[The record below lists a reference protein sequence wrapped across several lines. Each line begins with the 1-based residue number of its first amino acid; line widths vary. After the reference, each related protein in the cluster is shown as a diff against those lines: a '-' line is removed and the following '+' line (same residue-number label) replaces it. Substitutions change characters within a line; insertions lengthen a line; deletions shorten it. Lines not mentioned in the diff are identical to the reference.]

1 MSQPIALGTVL
12 GGRYKVSASLLSTA
26 DHDHVLQG
34 EDQILRRRVSI
45 LVPAPAHE
53 STVVE
58 NARSLAA
65 GSGHSGFQ
73 VLDMGQTE
81 DATYLVTSYA
91 PAADLLDALLFAD
104 QHSDDYSLSDDIF
117 GDARTASS
125 ASYIYEEPDP
135 TQPQRSVAPRAEG
148 PQDEEPAVTRWSA
161 SDYDDYSSAPPAP
174 SVRNRLGLAR
184 KVRPGAVRSTMFDRA
199 ASRGGSG
206 GATVAAGSID
216 PTYDGDNRYE
226 SFERTEGKP
235 DRLDERHGGSRAV
248 PSGDAAGI
256 PDAPG
261 PLDDAAPVTASRNR
275 AEAATT
281 GSTERTDERTA
292 GTADES
298 TGGAAGAGA
307 AAAGAALGGATGAGA
322 THQQRGQGLD
332 PEPETASSPASAAV
346 GGPHAGGADAAV
358 AGASTGPGTASR
370 EDFEQVTTHRNPG
383 TEDVLATHGRD
394 AVDAGTATAGAAATG
409 TGNGDT
415 SDTVGS
421 TAEDSRKGPLRWLLL
436 LLLAIVLIAAI
447 VLGFRGLGAL
457 TSQFT
462 SEGAPEQTAAPADPS
477 SSPAATAAPSAAA
490 APDVASASRLTSDPN
505 FMADTD
511 ATLNQAT
518 DGDPATYWLSY
529 GFSSAQFGNLADSVG
544 LAVQL
549 KEPATAQELTIQQAD
564 GSGGQFTVYVSDQPS
579 LEGAQEVGKGS
590 FTGPEV
596 TVALSDAARSTPH
609 QYVLVQ
615 WTELPQ
621 LSNPIGGYPF
631 GLRIGEVDVR

>member
-91 PAADLLDALLFAD
+91 PAADLLEALLFAD

-135 TQPQRSVAPRAEG
+135 TQPQRSVAPRTEK

-206 GATVAAGSID
+206 GATVAAGAID

-248 PSGDAAGI
+248 PSGDAAGS

-261 PLDDAAPVTASRNR
+261 PLDDAAPAAASRDR
-275 AEAATT
+275 TEGATA
-281 GSTERTDERTA
+281 GSTARTDERTTGRATGRTTA

-298 TGGAAGAGA
+298 TGEITGETAGAGA
-307 AAAGAALGGATGAGA
+307 AVASTAGVGATLGGAAGADAALGGAAEAGA
-322 THQQRGQGLD
+322 ADQPRGQGPG
-332 PEPETASSPASAAV
+332 PERGDSGSDTASSPTS
-346 GGPHAGGADAAV
+346 
-358 AGASTGPGTASR
+358 
-370 EDFEQVTTHRNPG
+370 
-383 TEDVLATHGRD
+383 
-394 AVDAGTATAGAAATG
+394 TATVGAAATG
-409 TGNGDT
+409 TGAGDAPGT
-415 SDTVGS
+415 DGS

-447 VLGFRGLGAL
+447 VLGFRGLGTL

-477 SSPAATAAPSAAA
+477 GSPAATAAPSAAA

-596 TVALSDAARSTPH
+596 TVALADAARSTPH

>member
-81 DATYLVTSYA
+81 NATYLVTSYA
-91 PAADLLDALLFAD
+91 PATDLLDALLFAD

-135 TQPQRSVAPRAEG
+135 TQPQRSVAPRTEK

-161 SDYDDYSSAPPAP
+161 SDYDDYSSAPAAP

-206 GATVAAGSID
+206 GATVAAGAID

-248 PSGDAAGI
+248 PSGDAAGS

-261 PLDDAAPVTASRNR
+261 PLDDAAPAAASRDR
-275 AEAATT
+275 TEGATA
-281 GSTERTDERTA
+281 GSTARTDERTTGRATGRTTA

-298 TGGAAGAGA
+298 TGEITGETAGAGA
-307 AAAGAALGGATGAGA
+307 AVASTAGVGATLGGAAEAGAAD
-322 THQQRGQGLD
+322 QPRGQGPG
-332 PEPETASSPASAAV
+332 PERGDSGSDTASSPTS
-346 GGPHAGGADAAV
+346 
-358 AGASTGPGTASR
+358 
-370 EDFEQVTTHRNPG
+370 
-383 TEDVLATHGRD
+383 
-394 AVDAGTATAGAAATG
+394 TATVGAAATG
-409 TGNGDT
+409 TGAGGAPGTD
-415 SDTVGS
+415 GS

-477 SSPAATAAPSAAA
+477 GSPSASAAPSAAA

>member
-91 PAADLLDALLFAD
+91 PATDLLDALLFAD

-135 TQPQRSVAPRAEG
+135 TQPQRSVAPRTGE

-206 GATVAAGSID
+206 GATVAAGAID

-248 PSGDAAGI
+248 PSGDAAGS

-261 PLDDAAPVTASRNR
+261 PLDDAAPAAASRDR
-275 AEAATT
+275 AEGATA
-281 GSTERTDERTA
+281 GSTARTDERTAGRATGRTTA

-298 TGGAAGAGA
+298 TGETAGAGA
-307 AAAGAALGGATGAGA
+307 AVASTAGVGATLGGAAGADAALGGAAEAGA
-322 THQQRGQGLD
+322 ADQRSGQGLD
-332 PEPETASSPASAAV
+332 PEPDPAGSDTASSPTS
-346 GGPHAGGADAAV
+346 
-358 AGASTGPGTASR
+358 
-370 EDFEQVTTHRNPG
+370 
-383 TEDVLATHGRD
+383 
-394 AVDAGTATAGAAATG
+394 TATVGAAATG
-409 TGNGDT
+409 TGAGGAPGTD
-415 SDTVGS
+415 GS

-447 VLGFRGLGAL
+447 VLGFRGLGTL

-477 SSPAATAAPSAAA
+477 GSPAATAAPSAAA

-596 TVALSDAARSTPH
+596 TVPLADAARSTPH

>member
-91 PAADLLDALLFAD
+91 PATDLLDALLFAD

-135 TQPQRSVAPRAEG
+135 TQPQRSVAPRTEE

-206 GATVAAGSID
+206 GATVAAGAID

-248 PSGDAAGI
+248 PSGDAAGS

-261 PLDDAAPVTASRNR
+261 PLDDAAPAAASRDR
-275 AEAATT
+275 AEGATA
-281 GSTERTDERTA
+281 GSTARTDERTA
-292 GTADES
+292 GRATGRTTAGTAGE
-298 TGGAAGAGA
+298 TAGAGAAVAGTAGVGATLGGAAGAD
-307 AAAGAALGGATGAGA
+307 AALGGAAEAGA
-322 THQQRGQGLD
+322 ADQRSGQGLD
-332 PEPETASSPASAAV
+332 PEPDPAGSDTASSPTS
-346 GGPHAGGADAAV
+346 
-358 AGASTGPGTASR
+358 
-370 EDFEQVTTHRNPG
+370 
-383 TEDVLATHGRD
+383 
-394 AVDAGTATAGAAATG
+394 TATVGAAATG
-409 TGNGDT
+409 TGAGGAPGTD
-415 SDTVGS
+415 GS

-447 VLGFRGLGAL
+447 VLGFRGLGTL

-477 SSPAATAAPSAAA
+477 GSPAATAAPSAAA

-596 TVALSDAARSTPH
+596 TVPLADAARSTPH

>member
-73 VLDMGQTE
+73 ILDMGQTE

-91 PAADLLDALLFAD
+91 PATDLLDALLFAD

-135 TQPQRSVAPRAEG
+135 TQPQRSVAPRTEE

-206 GATVAAGSID
+206 GATVAAGAID

-248 PSGDAAGI
+248 PSGDAAGS

-261 PLDDAAPVTASRNR
+261 HLDDAAPAAASRDR
-275 AEAATT
+275 AEGATA
-281 GSTERTDERTA
+281 GSTARTDERTTGRATGRTTA

-298 TGGAAGAGA
+298 TGEITGETAGAGA
-307 AAAGAALGGATGAGA
+307 AVASTAGVEATLGGAAGADAALGGAAEAGA
-322 THQQRGQGLD
+322 ADQRNGQGLD
-332 PEPETASSPASAAV
+332 PEPDPAGLDTASSPTS
-346 GGPHAGGADAAV
+346 
-358 AGASTGPGTASR
+358 
-370 EDFEQVTTHRNPG
+370 
-383 TEDVLATHGRD
+383 
-394 AVDAGTATAGAAATG
+394 TATVGAAATG
-409 TGNGDT
+409 TGAGDAPGT
-415 SDTVGS
+415 DGS

-447 VLGFRGLGAL
+447 VLGFRGLGTL

-477 SSPAATAAPSAAA
+477 GSPDATAAPSAAA

-596 TVALSDAARSTPH
+596 TVPLSDAARSTPH

>member
-135 TQPQRSVAPRAEG
+135 TQPQRSVAPRTEK

-206 GATVAAGSID
+206 GATVAAGAID

-248 PSGDAAGI
+248 PSGDAAGS

-261 PLDDAAPVTASRNR
+261 PLDDAAPAAASRDR
-275 AEAATT
+275 AEGATA
-281 GSTERTDERTA
+281 GSTARTDERTAGRATGRTTA

-298 TGGAAGAGA
+298 TGETAGAGA
-307 AAAGAALGGATGAGA
+307 AVAGTAGVGATLGGAAGADAALGGAAEAGA
-322 THQQRGQGLD
+322 ADQPRGQGPG
-332 PEPETASSPASAAV
+332 PERGDSGSDTASSPTS
-346 GGPHAGGADAAV
+346 
-358 AGASTGPGTASR
+358 
-370 EDFEQVTTHRNPG
+370 
-383 TEDVLATHGRD
+383 
-394 AVDAGTATAGAAATG
+394 TATVGAAATG
-409 TGNGDT
+409 TGAGGAPGTD
-415 SDTVGS
+415 GS

-447 VLGFRGLGAL
+447 VLGFRGLGTL

-477 SSPAATAAPSAAA
+477 GSPAATAAPSAAA

-596 TVALSDAARSTPH
+596 TVPLADAARSTPH

>member
-91 PAADLLDALLFAD
+91 PATDLLDALLFAD

-135 TQPQRSVAPRAEG
+135 TQPQRSVAPRTEE

-206 GATVAAGSID
+206 GATVAAGAID

-248 PSGDAAGI
+248 PSGDAAGS

-261 PLDDAAPVTASRNR
+261 PLDDAAPAAASRDR
-275 AEAATT
+275 AEGATA
-281 GSTERTDERTA
+281 GSTARTDERTAGRATGRTTA

-298 TGGAAGAGA
+298 TGETAGAGA
-307 AAAGAALGGATGAGA
+307 AVAGTAGVGATLGGAAGADAALGGAAEAGA
-322 THQQRGQGLD
+322 ADQRSGQGLD
-332 PEPETASSPASAAV
+332 PEPDPAGSDTASSPTS
-346 GGPHAGGADAAV
+346 
-358 AGASTGPGTASR
+358 
-370 EDFEQVTTHRNPG
+370 
-383 TEDVLATHGRD
+383 
-394 AVDAGTATAGAAATG
+394 TATVGAAATG
-409 TGNGDT
+409 TGAGGAPGTD
-415 SDTVGS
+415 GS

-447 VLGFRGLGAL
+447 VLGFRGLGTL

-477 SSPAATAAPSAAA
+477 GSPAATAAPSAAA

-590 FTGPEV
+590 FTGPEA
-596 TVALSDAARSTPH
+596 TVPLADAARSTPH

>member
-91 PAADLLDALLFAD
+91 PATDLLDALLFAD

-135 TQPQRSVAPRAEG
+135 TQPQRSVAPRTEE

-206 GATVAAGSID
+206 GATVAAGAID

-248 PSGDAAGI
+248 PSGDAAGS

-261 PLDDAAPVTASRNR
+261 PLDDAAPAAASRDR
-275 AEAATT
+275 AEGATA
-281 GSTERTDERTA
+281 GSTARTDERTAGRATGRTTA

-298 TGGAAGAGA
+298 TGETAGAGA
-307 AAAGAALGGATGAGA
+307 AVAGTAGVGATLGGAAGADAALGGAAEAGA
-322 THQQRGQGLD
+322 ADQRSGQGLD
-332 PEPETASSPASAAV
+332 PEPDPAGSDTASSPTS
-346 GGPHAGGADAAV
+346 
-358 AGASTGPGTASR
+358 
-370 EDFEQVTTHRNPG
+370 
-383 TEDVLATHGRD
+383 
-394 AVDAGTATAGAAATG
+394 TATVGAAATG
-409 TGNGDT
+409 TGAGDAPGT
-415 SDTVGS
+415 DGS

-477 SSPAATAAPSAAA
+477 GSPAATAAPSAAA

-596 TVALSDAARSTPH
+596 TVALADAARSTPH

>member
-91 PAADLLDALLFAD
+91 PATDLLDALLFAD

-161 SDYDDYSSAPPAP
+161 SDYDDYSSAPAAP

-206 GATVAAGSID
+206 GATVAAGAID

-248 PSGDAAGI
+248 PSGDAAGS

-261 PLDDAAPVTASRNR
+261 PLDDAAPAAASRDR
-275 AEAATT
+275 AEGATA
-281 GSTERTDERTA
+281 GSTARTDERTA
-292 GTADES
+292 ETADES
-298 TGGAAGAGA
+298 T
-307 AAAGAALGGATGAGA
+307 L
-322 THQQRGQGLD
+322 
-332 PEPETASSPASAAV
+332 S
-346 GGPHAGGADAAV
+346 
-358 AGASTGPGTASR
+358 
-370 EDFEQVTTHRNPG
+370 
-383 TEDVLATHGRD
+383 
-394 AVDAGTATAGAAATG
+394 
-409 TGNGDT
+409 
-415 SDTVGS
+415 
-421 TAEDSRKGPLRWLLL
+421 
-436 LLLAIVLIAAI
+436 LIH
-447 VLGFRGLGAL
+447 
-457 TSQFT
+457 T
-462 SEGAPEQTAAPADPS
+462 
-477 SSPAATAAPSAAA
+477 
-490 APDVASASRLTSDPN
+490 
-505 FMADTD
+505 
-511 ATLNQAT
+511 
-518 DGDPATYWLSY
+518 
-529 GFSSAQFGNLADSVG
+529 
-544 LAVQL
+544 
-549 KEPATAQELTIQQAD
+549 
-564 GSGGQFTVYVSDQPS
+564 
-579 LEGAQEVGKGS
+579 
-590 FTGPEV
+590 
-596 TVALSDAARSTPH
+596 
-609 QYVLVQ
+609 
-615 WTELPQ
+615 
-621 LSNPIGGYPF
+621 
-631 GLRIGEVDVR
+631 

>member
-58 NARSLAA
+58 NARSLAT

-91 PAADLLDALLFAD
+91 PATDLLDALLFAD

-135 TQPQRSVAPRAEG
+135 TQPQRSVAPRTEE

-206 GATVAAGSID
+206 GATVAAGAID

-248 PSGDAAGI
+248 PSGDAAGS

-261 PLDDAAPVTASRNR
+261 PLDDAAPAAASRDR
-275 AEAATT
+275 AEGATA
-281 GSTERTDERTA
+281 GSTARTDERTAGRATGRTTA

-298 TGGAAGAGA
+298 TGETAGAGA
-307 AAAGAALGGATGAGA
+307 AVAGTAGVGATLGGAAGADAALGGAAEAGA
-322 THQQRGQGLD
+322 ADQRSGQGLD
-332 PEPETASSPASAAV
+332 PEPDPAGSDTASSPTS
-346 GGPHAGGADAAV
+346 
-358 AGASTGPGTASR
+358 
-370 EDFEQVTTHRNPG
+370 
-383 TEDVLATHGRD
+383 
-394 AVDAGTATAGAAATG
+394 TATVGAAATG
-409 TGNGDT
+409 TGAGGAPGTD
-415 SDTVGS
+415 GS

-447 VLGFRGLGAL
+447 VLGFRGLGTL

-477 SSPAATAAPSAAA
+477 GSPAATAAPSAAA

-596 TVALSDAARSTPH
+596 TVALADAARSTPH

>member
-91 PAADLLDALLFAD
+91 PATDLLDALLFAD

-135 TQPQRSVAPRAEG
+135 TQPQRSVAPRTGE

-206 GATVAAGSID
+206 GATVAAGAID

-248 PSGDAAGI
+248 PSGDAAGS

-261 PLDDAAPVTASRNR
+261 PLDDAAPAAASRDR
-275 AEAATT
+275 AEGATA
-281 GSTERTDERTA
+281 GSTARTDERTAGRATGRTTA

-298 TGGAAGAGA
+298 TGEITGETAGAGA
-307 AAAGAALGGATGAGA
+307 AVAGTAGVGATLGGAAGADAALGGAAEAGA
-322 THQQRGQGLD
+322 ADQRSGQGLD
-332 PEPETASSPASAAV
+332 PEPDPAGSDTASSPTS
-346 GGPHAGGADAAV
+346 
-358 AGASTGPGTASR
+358 
-370 EDFEQVTTHRNPG
+370 
-383 TEDVLATHGRD
+383 
-394 AVDAGTATAGAAATG
+394 TATVGAAATG
-409 TGNGDT
+409 TGAGGAPGTD
-415 SDTVGS
+415 GS

-447 VLGFRGLGAL
+447 VLGFRGLGTL

-477 SSPAATAAPSAAA
+477 GSPAATAAPSAAA

-518 DGDPATYWLSY
+518 DGNPATYWLSY

>member
-91 PAADLLDALLFAD
+91 PAADLLEALLFAD

-135 TQPQRSVAPRAEG
+135 TQPQRSVAPRTEK

-206 GATVAAGSID
+206 GATVAAGAID

-248 PSGDAAGI
+248 PSGDAAGS

-261 PLDDAAPVTASRNR
+261 PLDDAAPAAASRDR
-275 AEAATT
+275 TEGATA
-281 GSTERTDERTA
+281 GSTARTDERTTGRATGRTTA

-298 TGGAAGAGA
+298 TGEITGETAGAGA
-307 AAAGAALGGATGAGA
+307 AVASTAGVGATLGGAAGADAALGGAAEAGA
-322 THQQRGQGLD
+322 ADQPRGQGPG
-332 PEPETASSPASAAV
+332 PERGDSGSDTASSPTS
-346 GGPHAGGADAAV
+346 
-358 AGASTGPGTASR
+358 
-370 EDFEQVTTHRNPG
+370 
-383 TEDVLATHGRD
+383 
-394 AVDAGTATAGAAATG
+394 TATVGAAATG
-409 TGNGDT
+409 TGAGDAPGT
-415 SDTVGS
+415 DGA

-477 SSPAATAAPSAAA
+477 GSPAATAAPSAAA

-596 TVALSDAARSTPH
+596 TVPLADAARSTPH

>member
-91 PAADLLDALLFAD
+91 PATDLLDALLFAD

-135 TQPQRSVAPRAEG
+135 TQPQRSVAPRTEE

-206 GATVAAGSID
+206 GATVAAGAID

-248 PSGDAAGI
+248 PSGDAAGS

-261 PLDDAAPVTASRNR
+261 PLDDAAPAAASRDR
-275 AEAATT
+275 AEGATA
-281 GSTERTDERTA
+281 GSTARTDERTTGRATGRTTA

-298 TGGAAGAGA
+298 TGEITGETAGAGA
-307 AAAGAALGGATGAGA
+307 AVASTAGVGATLGGAAGADAALGGAAEAGA
-322 THQQRGQGLD
+322 ADQRSGQGLD
-332 PEPETASSPASAAV
+332 PEPDPAGSDTASSPTS
-346 GGPHAGGADAAV
+346 
-358 AGASTGPGTASR
+358 
-370 EDFEQVTTHRNPG
+370 
-383 TEDVLATHGRD
+383 
-394 AVDAGTATAGAAATG
+394 TATVGAAATG
-409 TGNGDT
+409 TGAGGAPGTD
-415 SDTVGS
+415 GS

-447 VLGFRGLGAL
+447 VLGFRGLGTL

-477 SSPAATAAPSAAA
+477 GSPAATAAPSAAA

-596 TVALSDAARSTPH
+596 TVPLADAARSTPH

>member
-45 LVPAPAHE
+45 MVPAPAHE

-81 DATYLVTSYA
+81 DTTYLVTSYA

-117 GDARTASS
+117 GDARTAS
-125 ASYIYEEPDP
+125 ATSYIYEEPDP
-135 TQPQRSVAPRAEG
+135 TQPQPSVAPRAEDPRG
-148 PQDEEPAVTRWSA
+148 AKPAVTRWIA
-161 SDYDDYSSAPPAP
+161 SDDDDYAAAPAAP
-174 SVRNRLGLAR
+174 SVRNKLGVAR
-184 KVRPGAVRSTMFDRA
+184 KVRPGSVRSTMFDRA
-199 ASRGGSG
+199 AARGGST
-206 GATVAAGSID
+206 GATVAAGAID

-226 SFERTEGKP
+226 SYERTEGKP
-235 DRLDERHGGSRAV
+235 DRLDERHGGSRSV
-248 PSGDAAGI
+248 SSHDAAAS

-261 PLDDAAPVTASRNR
+261 PLDDAAPERDSAGSVQATPPVDATAK
-275 AEAATT
+275 
-281 GSTERTDERTA
+281 GP
-292 GTADES
+292 
-298 TGGAAGAGA
+298 
-307 AAAGAALGGATGAGA
+307 ATG
-322 THQQRGQGLD
+322 QSQ
-332 PEPETASSPASAAV
+332 
-346 GGPHAGGADAAV
+346 AGGADAVV
-358 AGASTGPGTASR
+358 AGVSTGAGTASR
-370 EDFEQVTTHRNPG
+370 EDLDRVAAHGNPDAEDALTAHDGDADTGSGGMGPGDAPG
-383 TEDVLATHGRD
+383 TD
-394 AVDAGTATAGAAATG
+394 
-409 TGNGDT
+409 
-415 SDTVGS
+415 GS

-462 SEGAPEQTAAPADPS
+462 TEGAPEQSTAPADPS
-477 SSPAATAAPSAAA
+477 SSPSATAAPSTAAK
-490 APDVASASRLTSDPN
+490 PDVASASRLTSDPN

-529 GFSSAQFGNLADSVG
+529 GFSNAQFGNLADSVG

-549 KEPATAQELTIQQAD
+549 EEPATAQELTIQQAD

-596 TVALSDAARSTPH
+596 TVPLSDAARSTPH
-609 QYVLVQ
+609 QYVLVR

>member
-91 PAADLLDALLFAD
+91 PATDLLDALLFAD

-135 TQPQRSVAPRAEG
+135 TQPQRSVAPRTEE

-206 GATVAAGSID
+206 GATVAAGAID

-248 PSGDAAGI
+248 PSGDAAGS

-261 PLDDAAPVTASRNR
+261 PLDDAAPAAASRDR
-275 AEAATT
+275 AEGATA
-281 GSTERTDERTA
+281 GSTARTDERTAGRATGRTTA

-298 TGGAAGAGA
+298 TGETAGAGA
-307 AAAGAALGGATGAGA
+307 AVAGTAGVGATLGGAAGADAALGGAPEAGA
-322 THQQRGQGLD
+322 ADQRSGQGLD
-332 PEPETASSPASAAV
+332 PEPDPAGSDTASSPTS
-346 GGPHAGGADAAV
+346 
-358 AGASTGPGTASR
+358 
-370 EDFEQVTTHRNPG
+370 
-383 TEDVLATHGRD
+383 
-394 AVDAGTATAGAAATG
+394 TATVGAAATG
-409 TGNGDT
+409 TGAGGAPGTD
-415 SDTVGS
+415 GS

-447 VLGFRGLGAL
+447 VLGFRGLGTL

-477 SSPAATAAPSAAA
+477 GSPAATAAPSAAA

-596 TVALSDAARSTPH
+596 TVALADAARSTPH

>member
-135 TQPQRSVAPRAEG
+135 TQPQRSVAPRTEK

-206 GATVAAGSID
+206 GATVAAGAID

-248 PSGDAAGI
+248 PSGDAAGS

-261 PLDDAAPVTASRNR
+261 PLDDAAPAASSRDR
-275 AEAATT
+275 AEGATA
-281 GSTERTDERTA
+281 GSTARTDERTAGRATGRTTA

-298 TGGAAGAGA
+298 TGETAGAGA
-307 AAAGAALGGATGAGA
+307 AVAGTAGVGATLGGAAGADAALGGAAEAGA
-322 THQQRGQGLD
+322 ADQRSGQGLD
-332 PEPETASSPASAAV
+332 PEPDPAGSDTASSPTS
-346 GGPHAGGADAAV
+346 
-358 AGASTGPGTASR
+358 
-370 EDFEQVTTHRNPG
+370 
-383 TEDVLATHGRD
+383 
-394 AVDAGTATAGAAATG
+394 TATVGAAATG
-409 TGNGDT
+409 TGAGGAPGTD
-415 SDTVGS
+415 GS

-447 VLGFRGLGAL
+447 VLGFRGLGTL

-477 SSPAATAAPSAAA
+477 GSPAATAAPSAAA

-596 TVALSDAARSTPH
+596 TVALADAARSTPH

>member
-91 PAADLLDALLFAD
+91 PATDLLDALLFAD

-135 TQPQRSVAPRAEG
+135 TQPQRSVAPRTGE

-206 GATVAAGSID
+206 GATVAAGAID

-248 PSGDAAGI
+248 PSGDAAGS

-261 PLDDAAPVTASRNR
+261 PLDDAAPAAASRDR
-275 AEAATT
+275 AEGATA
-281 GSTERTDERTA
+281 GSTARTDERTAGRATGRTTA

-298 TGGAAGAGA
+298 TGETAGAGA
-307 AAAGAALGGATGAGA
+307 AVAGTAGVGATLGGAAGADAALGGAAEAGA
-322 THQQRGQGLD
+322 ADQRSGQGLD
-332 PEPETASSPASAAV
+332 PEPDPAGSDTASSPTS
-346 GGPHAGGADAAV
+346 
-358 AGASTGPGTASR
+358 
-370 EDFEQVTTHRNPG
+370 
-383 TEDVLATHGRD
+383 
-394 AVDAGTATAGAAATG
+394 TATVGAAATG
-409 TGNGDT
+409 TGAGDAPGT
-415 SDTVGS
+415 DGS

-447 VLGFRGLGAL
+447 VLGFRGLGTL

-477 SSPAATAAPSAAA
+477 GSPAATAAPSAAA

>member
-91 PAADLLDALLFAD
+91 PATDLLDALLFAD

-135 TQPQRSVAPRAEG
+135 TQPQRSVAPRTEE
-148 PQDEEPAVTRWSA
+148 PQDEQPAVTRWSA

-206 GATVAAGSID
+206 GATVAAGAID

-248 PSGDAAGI
+248 PSGDAAGS

-261 PLDDAAPVTASRNR
+261 PLDDAAPAAASRDR
-275 AEAATT
+275 AEGATA
-281 GSTERTDERTA
+281 GSTARTDERTAGRATGRTTA

-298 TGGAAGAGA
+298 TGETAGAGA
-307 AAAGAALGGATGAGA
+307 AVAGTAGVGATLGGAAGADAALGGAAEAGA
-322 THQQRGQGLD
+322 ADQRSGQGLD
-332 PEPETASSPASAAV
+332 PEPDPAGSDTASSPTS
-346 GGPHAGGADAAV
+346 
-358 AGASTGPGTASR
+358 
-370 EDFEQVTTHRNPG
+370 
-383 TEDVLATHGRD
+383 
-394 AVDAGTATAGAAATG
+394 TATVGAAATG
-409 TGNGDT
+409 TGAGGAPGTD
-415 SDTVGS
+415 GS
-421 TAEDSRKGPLRWLLL
+421 TAEDSRKGPLRWLRL

-477 SSPAATAAPSAAA
+477 GSPSASAAPSAAA

-518 DGDPATYWLSY
+518 DGNPATYWLSY

>member
-135 TQPQRSVAPRAEG
+135 TQPQRSVAPRTEK

-206 GATVAAGSID
+206 GATVAAGAID

-248 PSGDAAGI
+248 PSGDAAGS

-261 PLDDAAPVTASRNR
+261 PLDDAAPAAASRDR
-275 AEAATT
+275 AEGATA
-281 GSTERTDERTA
+281 GSTARTDERTTGRATGRTTA

-298 TGGAAGAGA
+298 TGEITGETAGAGA
-307 AAAGAALGGATGAGA
+307 AVASTAGVGATLGGAAGADAALGGAAEAGA
-322 THQQRGQGLD
+322 ADQPRGQGPG
-332 PEPETASSPASAAV
+332 PERGDSGSDTASSPTS
-346 GGPHAGGADAAV
+346 
-358 AGASTGPGTASR
+358 
-370 EDFEQVTTHRNPG
+370 
-383 TEDVLATHGRD
+383 
-394 AVDAGTATAGAAATG
+394 TATVGAAATG
-409 TGNGDT
+409 TGAGGAPGTD
-415 SDTVGS
+415 GS

-447 VLGFRGLGAL
+447 VLGFRGLGTL

-477 SSPAATAAPSAAA
+477 GSPAATAAPSAAA

-596 TVALSDAARSTPH
+596 TVPLADAARSTPH

>member
-135 TQPQRSVAPRAEG
+135 TQPQRSVAPRTEK

-206 GATVAAGSID
+206 GATVAAGAID

-248 PSGDAAGI
+248 PSGDAAGS

-261 PLDDAAPVTASRNR
+261 PLDDAAPAAASRDR
-275 AEAATT
+275 AEGATA
-281 GSTERTDERTA
+281 GSTARTDERTAGRATGRTTA

-298 TGGAAGAGA
+298 TGETAGAGA
-307 AAAGAALGGATGAGA
+307 AVAGTAGVGATLGGAAGADAALGGAAEAGA
-322 THQQRGQGLD
+322 ADQRSGQGLD
-332 PEPETASSPASAAV
+332 PEPDPAGSDTASSPTS
-346 GGPHAGGADAAV
+346 
-358 AGASTGPGTASR
+358 
-370 EDFEQVTTHRNPG
+370 
-383 TEDVLATHGRD
+383 
-394 AVDAGTATAGAAATG
+394 TATVGAAATG
-409 TGNGDT
+409 TGAGGAPGTD
-415 SDTVGS
+415 GS

-447 VLGFRGLGAL
+447 VLGFRGLGTL

-477 SSPAATAAPSAAA
+477 GSPAATAAPSAAA

-590 FTGPEV
+590 FTGPEA
-596 TVALSDAARSTPH
+596 TVALADAARSTPH

>member
-81 DATYLVTSYA
+81 NATYLVTSYA
-91 PAADLLDALLFAD
+91 PATDLLDALLFAD

-161 SDYDDYSSAPPAP
+161 SDYDDYSSAPAAP

-206 GATVAAGSID
+206 GATVAAGAID

-248 PSGDAAGI
+248 PSGDAAGS

-261 PLDDAAPVTASRNR
+261 PLDDAAPAAASRDR
-275 AEAATT
+275 AEGATA
-281 GSTERTDERTA
+281 GSTARTDERTAGRATGRTTA

-298 TGGAAGAGA
+298 TGEITGETAGAGA
-307 AAAGAALGGATGAGA
+307 AVASTAGVGATLGGAAGADAALGGAAEAGA
-322 THQQRGQGLD
+322 ADQRSGQGLD
-332 PEPETASSPASAAV
+332 PEPDPAGSDTASSPTS
-346 GGPHAGGADAAV
+346 
-358 AGASTGPGTASR
+358 
-370 EDFEQVTTHRNPG
+370 
-383 TEDVLATHGRD
+383 
-394 AVDAGTATAGAAATG
+394 TATVGAAATG
-409 TGNGDT
+409 TGAGGAPGTD
-415 SDTVGS
+415 GS

-447 VLGFRGLGAL
+447 VLGFRGLGTL

-477 SSPAATAAPSAAA
+477 GSPAATAAPSAAA

>member
-91 PAADLLDALLFAD
+91 PATDLLDALLFAD

-161 SDYDDYSSAPPAP
+161 SDYDDYSSAPAAP

-206 GATVAAGSID
+206 GATVAAGAID

-248 PSGDAAGI
+248 PSGDAAGS

-261 PLDDAAPVTASRNR
+261 PLDDAAPAAASRDR
-275 AEAATT
+275 AEGATAGYT
-281 GSTERTDERTA
+281 ARTDERTAGRATGRTTA

-298 TGGAAGAGA
+298 TGETAGAGA
-307 AAAGAALGGATGAGA
+307 AVAGTAGVGATLGGAAGADAALGGAAEAGA
-322 THQQRGQGLD
+322 ADQRSGQGLD
-332 PEPETASSPASAAV
+332 PEPDPAGSDTASSPTS
-346 GGPHAGGADAAV
+346 
-358 AGASTGPGTASR
+358 
-370 EDFEQVTTHRNPG
+370 
-383 TEDVLATHGRD
+383 
-394 AVDAGTATAGAAATG
+394 TATVGAAATG
-409 TGNGDT
+409 TGAGGAPGTD
-415 SDTVGS
+415 GS

-477 SSPAATAAPSAAA
+477 GSPAATAAPSAAA

-596 TVALSDAARSTPH
+596 TVALADAARSTPH

>member
-135 TQPQRSVAPRAEG
+135 TQPQRSVAPRTEE

-161 SDYDDYSSAPPAP
+161 SDYDDYSSAPAAP

-206 GATVAAGSID
+206 GATVAAGAID

-248 PSGDAAGI
+248 PSGDAAGS

-261 PLDDAAPVTASRNR
+261 PLDDAAPAAASRDR
-275 AEAATT
+275 TEGATA
-281 GSTERTDERTA
+281 GSTARTDERTTGRATGRTTA

-298 TGGAAGAGA
+298 TGEITGETAGAGA
-307 AAAGAALGGATGAGA
+307 AVASTAGVGATLGGAAGADAALGGAAEAGA
-322 THQQRGQGLD
+322 ADQPRGQGPG
-332 PEPETASSPASAAV
+332 PERGDSGSDTASSPTS
-346 GGPHAGGADAAV
+346 
-358 AGASTGPGTASR
+358 
-370 EDFEQVTTHRNPG
+370 
-383 TEDVLATHGRD
+383 
-394 AVDAGTATAGAAATG
+394 TATVGAAATG
-409 TGNGDT
+409 TGAGDAPGT
-415 SDTVGS
+415 DGS

-477 SSPAATAAPSAAA
+477 GSPAATAAPSAAA

-596 TVALSDAARSTPH
+596 TVALADAARSTPH

>member
-91 PAADLLDALLFAD
+91 PATDLLDALLFAD

-206 GATVAAGSID
+206 GATVAAGAID

-248 PSGDAAGI
+248 PSGDAAGS

-261 PLDDAAPVTASRNR
+261 PLDDAAPAAASRDR
-275 AEAATT
+275 AEGATA
-281 GSTERTDERTA
+281 GSTARTDERTAGRATGRTTA

-298 TGGAAGAGA
+298 TGETAGAGA
-307 AAAGAALGGATGAGA
+307 AVAGTAGVGATLGGAAGADAALGGAAEAGA
-322 THQQRGQGLD
+322 ADQRSGQGLD
-332 PEPETASSPASAAV
+332 PEPDPAGSDTASSPTS
-346 GGPHAGGADAAV
+346 
-358 AGASTGPGTASR
+358 
-370 EDFEQVTTHRNPG
+370 
-383 TEDVLATHGRD
+383 
-394 AVDAGTATAGAAATG
+394 TATVGAAATG
-409 TGNGDT
+409 TGAGGAPGTD
-415 SDTVGS
+415 GS

-447 VLGFRGLGAL
+447 VLGFRGLGTL

-477 SSPAATAAPSAAA
+477 GSPAATAAPSAAA

-596 TVALSDAARSTPH
+596 TVALSDAARSTSH

>member
-91 PAADLLDALLFAD
+91 PATDLLDALLFAD

-135 TQPQRSVAPRAEG
+135 TQPQRSVAPRTGE

-206 GATVAAGSID
+206 GATVAAGAID

-248 PSGDAAGI
+248 PSGDAAGS

-261 PLDDAAPVTASRNR
+261 PLDDAAPAAASRDR
-275 AEAATT
+275 AEGATA
-281 GSTERTDERTA
+281 GSTARTDERTAGRATGRTTA

-298 TGGAAGAGA
+298 TGETAGAGA
-307 AAAGAALGGATGAGA
+307 AVAGTAGVGATLGGAAGADAALGGAAEAGA
-322 THQQRGQGLD
+322 ADQRSGQGLD
-332 PEPETASSPASAAV
+332 PEPDPAGSDTASSPTS
-346 GGPHAGGADAAV
+346 
-358 AGASTGPGTASR
+358 
-370 EDFEQVTTHRNPG
+370 
-383 TEDVLATHGRD
+383 
-394 AVDAGTATAGAAATG
+394 TATVGAAATG
-409 TGNGDT
+409 TGAGGAPGTD
-415 SDTVGS
+415 GS

-447 VLGFRGLGAL
+447 VLGFRGLGTL

-477 SSPAATAAPSAAA
+477 GSPAATAAPSAAA

-518 DGDPATYWLSY
+518 DGNPATYWLSY

-596 TVALSDAARSTPH
+596 TVPLADAARSTPH

>member
-91 PAADLLDALLFAD
+91 PATDLLDALLFAD

-135 TQPQRSVAPRAEG
+135 TQPQRSVAPRTGE

-206 GATVAAGSID
+206 GATVAAGAID

-248 PSGDAAGI
+248 PSGDAAGS

-261 PLDDAAPVTASRNR
+261 PLDDAAPAASSRDR
-275 AEAATT
+275 AEGATA
-281 GSTERTDERTA
+281 GSTARTDERTAGRATGRTTA

-298 TGGAAGAGA
+298 TGETAGAGA
-307 AAAGAALGGATGAGA
+307 AVAGTAGVGATLGGAAGADAALGGAAEAGA
-322 THQQRGQGLD
+322 ADQRSGQGLD
-332 PEPETASSPASAAV
+332 PEPDPAGSDTASSPTS
-346 GGPHAGGADAAV
+346 
-358 AGASTGPGTASR
+358 
-370 EDFEQVTTHRNPG
+370 
-383 TEDVLATHGRD
+383 
-394 AVDAGTATAGAAATG
+394 TATVGAAATG
-409 TGNGDT
+409 TGAGDAPGT
-415 SDTVGS
+415 DGS

-477 SSPAATAAPSAAA
+477 GSPAATAAPSAAA